1 MTRSLNELLLQL
13 VDFGYHAIVVSAA
26 PTPARLKFDRR
37 LNGRLTVLRKQ
48 NIGYDFG
55 SWAVGLA
62 WEQRLLGLDNVILT
76 NDSLAG
82 PFAPID
88 GLLQAFEG
96 SQADAF
102 ALTDNSQFGHHLQSF
117 FLGFRNGVLAEPPL
131 ARFWSRIRHEKRK
144 EKIILR
150 NEVGLSQMLRR
161 EGYSV
166 DVAFPHAAVVNH
178 WQNPTIDGWG
188 RLLDLG
194 FPFVKRELLRRARSS
209 PLTVPAY
216 PTSSASATA
225 WRSASGREETHPRCR
240 STTGVAL
247 PRDHR
252 PQASPSP
259 TARAP
264 ARVLPARRHER
275 SGRLRHVAEPDRR
288 PKRRRLPGAVEHLGP
303 AVSRGTGQGGRRGP
317 LLLPGA
323 PARAPR
329 GSGRHPRR
337 VRPPGHQRHGC
348 PARHRPGHR
357 AQPARRP
364 GVRRRQ
370 PRSRHPSARLPR
382 QRRGARPLRAAWSRC
397 TPRRASGG
405 QGHEL
410 SGTGERVALTRCSA
424 TFSDRA
430 TTSSRSSTAFA
441 ANRTSASSPPRESVL
456 GPEMWGDNQPTVRT
470 LLRRIELSVNEPDLV
485 FAAGSMYWARGVRDP
500 GAAVAEPQRG

>member
-1 MTRSLNELLLQL
+1 MAVWSGRGHRVVDQVLPELGIEQEVPLPEGATRAALIAQFSTRSTMTRSLNELLLQL

-194 FPFVKRELLRRARSS
+194 FPFVKRELLRRPELAPDGARI
-209 PLTVPAY
+209 P
-216 PTSSASATA
+216 
-225 WRSASGREETHPRCR
+225 
-240 STTGVAL
+240 
-247 PRDHR
+247 D
-252 PQASPSP
+252 
-259 TARAP
+259 
-264 ARVLPARRHER
+264 VL
-275 SGRLRHVAEPDRR
+275 
-288 PKRRRLPGAVEHLGP
+288 
-303 AVSRGTGQGGRRGP
+303 
-317 LLLPGA
+317 
-323 PARAPR
+323 
-329 GSGRHPRR
+329 
-337 VRPPGHQRHGC
+337 
-348 PARHRPGHR
+348 
-357 AQPARRP
+357 
-364 GVRRRQ
+364 
-370 PRSRHPSARLPR
+370 R
-382 QRRGARPLRAAWSRC
+382 QRYGV
-397 TPRRASGG
+397 
-405 QGHEL
+405 EI
-410 SGTGERVALTRCSA
+410 GEWT
-424 TFSDRA
+424 
-430 TTSSRSSTAFA
+430 
-441 ANRTSASSPPRESVL
+441 
-456 GPEMWGDNQPTVRT
+456 
-470 LLRRIELSVNEPDLV
+470 
-485 FAAGSMYWARGVRDP
+485 
-500 GAAVAEPQRG
+500 